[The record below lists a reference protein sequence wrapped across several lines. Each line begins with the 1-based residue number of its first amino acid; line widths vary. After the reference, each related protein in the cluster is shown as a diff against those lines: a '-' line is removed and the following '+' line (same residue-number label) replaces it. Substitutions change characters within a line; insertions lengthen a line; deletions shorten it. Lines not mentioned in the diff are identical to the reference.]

1 VTGGITL
8 PAKRTPLEVSMG
20 NLPRMSRLFALVL
33 LASFAAS
40 AGAQKPAAKLTW
52 GPVPPF
58 LPAGAKM
65 AVVSGDPMKAG
76 KFALQLK
83 MPSGYTFPAHQH
95 PTEEHLEV
103 KSGAFKIGMGDAFDA
118 KKLKTLKTGETANV
132 PAKMNHYAR
141 TSGPTVLEVSGTGP
155 FAITYVAT
163 GNSTVPSKSK

>member
-1 VTGGITL
+1 MRNLSHGIF
-8 PAKRTPLEVSMG
+8 RG
-20 NLPRMSRLFALVL
+20 FALAL
-33 LASFAAS
+33 LASVAAS

-76 KFALQLK
+76 EFALQLK
-83 MPSGYTFPAHQH
+83 MPSGYTIPAHQH
-95 PTEEHLEV
+95 PTDEHLEV

-118 KKLKTLKTGETANV
+118 KKLKTLKTGEKADA

-141 TSGPTVLEVSGTGP
+141 ASGPTVVEVSGKGP

-163 GNSTVPSKSK
+163 GNSTVPKKGM